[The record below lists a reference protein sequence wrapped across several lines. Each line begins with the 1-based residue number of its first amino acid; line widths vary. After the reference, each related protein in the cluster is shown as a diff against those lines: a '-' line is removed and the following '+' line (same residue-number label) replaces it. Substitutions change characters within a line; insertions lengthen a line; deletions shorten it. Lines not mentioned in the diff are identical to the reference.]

1 MLHLSL
7 FFCLFFSFHSSR
19 SCPRRKKQPNNNKWT
34 ITRLQVTSIFLFL
47 CFDSSFFV
55 ANRCCAFLYV
65 TTIVPAPCIL
75 FFFVRCFEERNAI
88 ETNPQWQ
95 SCMWLCA
102 PVRTTEKRSSIARWS
117 ILMAHLID
125 QYYFICSNEWNM
137 CWRPIHAHG
146 NYVMFAMCCCVVLF
160 VASGYLCKTQ
170 NLRQSTAA
178 VSRADD
184 DRATWCRCVD
194 IAVCIHRYSSASVVI
209 ASEMGKSDRWLRFAR
224 LELILVS

>member
-1 MLHLSL
+1 MNDYSITSNEYIFLSL
-7 FFCLFFSFHSSR
+7 FWFFILRGESMLR
-19 SCPRRKKQPNNNKWT
+19 
-34 ITRLQVTSIFLFL
+34 
-47 CFDSSFFV
+47 FFV
-55 ANRCCAFLYV
+55 RHHHCSGAAYFV
-65 TTIVPAPCIL
+65 
-75 FFFVRCFEERNAI
+75 FFVRCFEERNAI

-146 NYVMFAMCCCVVLF
+146 NYVMFAMCCCVVLC

-178 VSRADD
+178 VSRAAD

>member
-1 MLHLSL
+1 MNDYSITSNEYIFLSL
-7 FFCLFFSFHSSR
+7 FWFF
-19 SCPRRKKQPNNNKWT
+19 
-34 ITRLQVTSIFLFL
+34 
-47 CFDSSFFV
+47 
-55 ANRCCAFLYV
+55 
-65 TTIVPAPCIL
+65 IL
-75 FFFVRCFEERNAI
+75 RGESMLRFFVRHHHCSGAAYFVFFVQCFEERNAI